1 MSAQRSNAVHNERK
15 RMTEQKRPETKE
27 LEKRIGYTFRDRYL
41 LECALTHTSYANEQ
55 KIRRYQD
62 YERLEFLGDAVLEM
76 VSSEFLYG
84 KYPGK
89 GEGELTKIRASLV
102 CEPALAFCAKD
113 LELPRFIRL
122 GRGEESGG
130 GREKASII
138 SDVMEAIIG
147 AMYLDSRD
155 VTAPRAFIMQF
166 ILSDLEGKLLFYDAK
181 SILQERCQKFGRKLS
196 YELVSE
202 EGPCHDRIYRVNA
215 CIDGQVKSEGSGRS
229 KKAAEQNAA
238 YEVLLALQE
247 TKDNECI

>member
-1 MSAQRSNAVHNERK
+1 
-15 RMTEQKRPETKE
+15 MTEQKRPETKE
-27 LEKRIGYTFRDRYL
+27 LEKRIGYTFHDRYL

-76 VSSEFLYG
+76 LSSEFLYDR
-84 KYPGK
+84 YPEK

-122 GRGEESGG
+122 GKGEESGG

-147 AMYLDSRD
+147 AIYLDSHD
-155 VTAPRAFIMQF
+155 VAAPRAFIMQF

-181 SILQERCQKFGRKLS
+181 SILQEHCQKFGRRLS

-215 CIDGQVKSEGSGRS
+215 CIDGQVQSEGSGRS

-238 YEVLLALQE
+238 YEVLLAMQR
-247 TKDNECI
+247 TRDNECI